1 MKGKRKRDLM
11 FQWLKDLLAIYKWK
25 ELWIVVGASTA
36 VMGIWFLFYFLL
48 TIPVIIIRAIAIWSL
63 ISVLTLGSATVD
75 ALRKQQGKKSS

>member
-11 FQWLKDLLAIYKWK
+11 FQWLKDLLTIYKWK
-25 ELWIVVGASTA
+25 ELWIVVGASTV

-63 ISVLTLGSATVD
+63 ISVLTLGSAAVD

>member
-11 FQWLKDLLAIYKWK
+11 FQWLKDLLKIYTWK

-36 VMGIWFLFYFLL
+36 VMGIWVLFYFLL

-63 ISVLTLGSATVD
+63 ISVLTLGSAAVD
-75 ALRKQQGKKSS
+75 SLRKQQGKKSS

>member
-11 FQWLKDLLAIYKWK
+11 FQWLKDLLTIYTWK
-25 ELWIVVGASTA
+25 ELWIVVGASTV
-36 VMGIWFLFYFLL
+36 VMGIWVLFYFLL

-63 ISVLTLGSATVD
+63 ISVLTLGSAAVD

>member
-11 FQWLKDLLAIYKWK
+11 FQWLKDLLTIYTWK